1 MQFQQN
7 GLKQEAGKLVLIST
21 SWLIICGKRKELAE
35 QWNSQSLHLR
45 IRKVIKQ
52 SAVILK
58 AYHFYQLCIKFYPTS
73 FSQC

>member
-21 SWLIICGKRKELAE
+21 NLLVICGKGKLAE
-35 QWNSQSLHLR
+35 QWNSQSLYLR

-52 SAVILK
+52 SAVIFK
-58 AYHFYQLCIKFYPTS
+58 AYHFYQLHIKFHPTS
-73 FSQC
+73 FSQH